1 MTTMMNNEAIVL
13 EQEQEMITYG
23 FNVWKDV
30 MIIYKPTFT
39 LLDEITWL
47 KQNYINNDI
56 RMVKKIFDNCYEG
69 EGMSYNIEFD
79 KVDDIEEGEE
89 KDDIVF
95 ACALC
100 CVNIK
105 RNSPEHD
112 NCKTAN
118 GDNWFCEDCD
128 IPDEEDEEDGIY
140 YLYKCKNC
148 KWITS
153 DDDPVCEMC
162 NKTGMMM
169 VEATPAIYDDT
180 DCDEDEE

>member
-1 MTTMMNNEAIVL
+1 MTTMMNNEAVVMDNSHQMMNTNEAIVL
-13 EQEQEMITYG
+13 DKQWEMITYG
-23 FNVWKDV
+23 WNVWKDV
-30 MIIYKPTFT
+30 MIIYNPTFT

-56 RMVKKIFDNCYEG
+56 RMVKKIFDNCHEG
-69 EGMSYNIEFD
+69 EGLSYNIEFD

-89 KDDIVF
+89 KDD
-95 ACALC
+95 
-100 CVNIK
+100 
-105 RNSPEHD
+105 D
-112 NCKTAN
+112 
-118 GDNWFCEDCD
+118 
-128 IPDEEDEEDGIY
+128 IY
-140 YLYKCKNC
+140 YLYKCNGC